1 MNKTILKPTLNN
13 ISYNLYIIINNNNTN
28 TYIEKYNTILLKDII
43 KSYYDNI
50 ENKTLLDS
58 DKLLN
63 YNNNI
68 NIPRSNQIENYS
80 NYLNER
86 EEVYNEWL
94 KTKNP
99 ITIHKLATFK
109 KFEYNNIPDIF
120 TSDIEINK
128 NFKSN
133 KSNIDIIYDHTD
145 KNIEKDNTYIN
156 NIIND
161 EIDIEEI
168 DDDNDVEN
176 DKEDIKEDIKEDNKE
191 DIKEDVKDDDIDVEN
206 KCTDKKLKECIDKG
220 KICNPKSGRC
230 IIDNKQKIDNK
241 EKFDNKEKIDNKN
254 LCTDKKIKECDDKG
268 KICNPKTG
276 RCNKK

>member
-1 MNKTILKPTLNN
+1 MNKNILEPTLNN
-13 ISYNLYIIINNNNTN
+13 ISHNLYNIINNNNTN

-43 KSYYDNI
+43 KSYYDNK

-68 NIPRSNQIENYS
+68 NIPRTNQIENYS

-128 NFKSN
+128 NFKSK
-133 KSNIDIIYDHTD
+133 KSNNDIIYDHTD
-145 KNIEKDNTYIN
+145 KKIEKDKTYIN
-156 NIIND
+156 DVIND
-161 EIDIEEI
+161 EIDIQEIEEV
-168 DDDNDVEN
+168 DDDY
-176 DKEDIKEDIKEDNKE
+176 DIQKNKE
-191 DIKEDVKDDDIDVEN
+191 DVKEDVKDNDIEVEN
-206 KCTDKKLKECIDKG
+206 KCTDKKVKECIDKG

-254 LCTDKKIKECDDKG
+254 LCTEKKIKECDDKG

>member
-13 ISYNLYIIINNNNTN
+13 ISYNLYNIINNNNTN

-161 EIDIEEI
+161 DIDVEEIEEI
-168 DDDNDVEN
+168 EEVE
-176 DKEDIKEDIKEDNKE
+176 DDIKED
-191 DIKEDVKDDDIDVEN
+191 DIKEDDIKEDDIKKNVKDDDIEVEN

-230 IIDNKQKIDNK
+230 IIDNKKKI
-241 EKFDNKEKIDNKN
+241 DNKEKIDNKN
-254 LCTDKKIKECDDKG
+254 LCTDKKIKECEDKG